1 MNVKHIVVKS
11 KIDDLENEQG
21 YDTLVIPS
29 DIYQNDDSLK
39 KFKQVYKK
47 FWDENKIENYIRTFK
62 SVSNMVFSL
71 TISEILNK
79 MHFCLEFLSTNTLN
93 IHRDSSCTSEVY
105 LSMSNNWVTLG
116 ESEFSG
122 RDQSKHPL
130 SSSIEIH
137 RIQFSFLPW
146 VILMEWVSTNRMR
159 TPNPLG
165 FGINEPSLFKS
176 QYNCVYLNL

>member
-47 FWDENKIENYIRTFK
+47 FWDENKMENFIKVLKSIEKDFYSTLKKTLRKLYSCLTF
-62 SVSNMVFSL
+62 
-71 TISEILNK
+71 LNTDELK
-79 MHFCLEFLSTNTLN
+79 VEE
-93 IHRDSSCTSEVY
+93 DSSCTDVFYAKLDYDWSLIKKVF
-105 LSMSNNWVTLG
+105 LA
-116 ESEFSG
+116 
-122 RDQSKHPL
+122 RDKFENFVPSP
-130 SSSIEIH
+130 IEIH

-165 FGINEPSLFKS
+165 FGINEPSLFQS